1 MADNTTNTL
10 PALSD
15 ADLTRALSPVLSRAQ
30 KKTQQLAVEA
40 YRAGNLNDAAMSS
53 NRQLASVTAPL
64 ARAHAFAKAVEK
76 AARSGNWSHP
86 AQLINNETGS
96 LKGDALYA
104 APKRVDVMAWPA
116 AVGVWSRIGADAN
129 GDIKPFRAAKLE
141 LWGHMLTT
149 LDREATRERLA
160 IHAAL
165 ADARLAAP
173 TDAPT
178 EVPATEATG
187 E

>member
-1 MADNTTNTL
+1 MTDNTANL
-10 PALSD
+10 PALPDSE
-15 ADLTRALSPVLSRAQ
+15 LTRALSPVLSRAQ

-40 YRAGNLNDAAMSS
+40 YRAGNLTDAAMSS
-53 NRQLASVTAPL
+53 NRALASVTAPL
-64 ARAHAFAKAVEK
+64 ARAHAFSRAVEK

-86 AQLINNETGS
+86 AMLINQETGS

-116 AVGVWSRIGADAN
+116 AVAVWSKIGADAN

-173 TDAPT
+173 TDAPASD
-178 EVPATEATG
+178 VPASEITG